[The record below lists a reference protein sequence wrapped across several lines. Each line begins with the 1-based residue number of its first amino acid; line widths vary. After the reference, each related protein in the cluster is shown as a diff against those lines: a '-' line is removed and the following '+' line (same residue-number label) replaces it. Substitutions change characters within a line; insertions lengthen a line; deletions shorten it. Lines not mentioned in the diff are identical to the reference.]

1 MEKAFIT
8 RAPNPSELT
17 LFGKYL
23 GSYRDGSGNNREED
37 GSSRAD
43 SRQIE
48 RCFAELLD
56 GTTTENKAFYDFV
69 IESNESGSI
78 AVRGASVKSK
88 EVSKLLTYKKEAD
101 RKKLR
106 AHLEISNS
114 ASKDWELCKEYG
126 LTVDDFSEG
135 KHAEKFGE
143 VILERQRI
151 ERTTSEKS
159 YIEASK
165 QSKKLFI
172 TKDSVFISIL
182 YSKAEKNGERS
193 WLVSSFSINLPK
205 PDKWI
210 ARGKCIVGLD
220 DEGEKLYEWY
230 ALGGSQFKYFPKIS
244 SRLHGTDLF
253 QLPKPANEPLKAKA
267 NRLFGI

>member
-8 RAPNPSELT
+8 RAPTASELS
-17 LFGKYL
+17 LFAKYL
-23 GSYRDGSGNNREED
+23 GSYRDGSGNNREVD
-37 GSSRAD
+37 DSSRAD

-88 EVSKLLTYKKEAD
+88 EIKKLLNYKKDSE
-101 RKKLR
+101 RKKMR

-114 ASKDWELCKEYG
+114 SSKDWELCREYG
-126 LTVDDFSEG
+126 LTEADFREG
-135 KHAEKFGE
+135 RHAERFGE
-143 VILERQRI
+143 VILKRQEIDRI
-151 ERTTSEKS
+151 SSEQA
-159 YIEASK
+159 YVAASK
-165 QSKKLFI
+165 NSSKVFVSKH
-172 TKDSVFISIL
+172 SVFISIL
-182 YSKAEKNGERS
+182 YSGLEKNERS
-193 WLVSSFSINLPK
+193 WLVSSFSIHLPK
-205 PDKWI
+205 PKKWV
-210 ARGKCIVGLD
+210 ARGKCVVGLD
-220 DEGEKLYEWY
+220 GDDEKLYEWY
-230 ALGGSQFKYFPKIS
+230 ALGGSQFKYYPKIL

-253 QLPKPANEPLKAKA
+253 MLPKPANEPLRAKA

>member
-8 RAPNPSELT
+8 RSPTANELS

-23 GSYRDGSGNNREED
+23 GSYRDGSGNNREID

-88 EVSKLLTYKKEAD
+88 EITKLLNYKKDAER
-101 RKKLR
+101 RKMR

-114 ASKDWELCKEYG
+114 SSKDWELCREYG
-126 LTVDDFSEG
+126 LSEADFREG
-135 KHAEKFGE
+135 RHAEKFGE
-143 VILERQRI
+143 VILKRQEMDRLS
-151 ERTTSEKS
+151 SEQA
-159 YIEASK
+159 YIVAPAK
-165 QSKKLFI
+165 F
-172 TKDSVFISIL
+172 
-182 YSKAEKNGERS
+182 N
-193 WLVSSFSINLPK
+193 SSQHP
-205 PDKWI
+205 
-210 ARGKCIVGLD
+210 
-220 DEGEKLYEWY
+220 
-230 ALGGSQFKYFPKIS
+230 ALI
-244 SRLHGTDLF
+244 
-253 QLPKPANEPLKAKA
+253 
-267 NRLFGI
+267 

>member
-8 RAPNPSELT
+8 RAPTQSELV

-23 GSYRDGSGNNREED
+23 GSYRDGSGNNREID

-88 EVSKLLTYKKEAD
+88 ELSKLLSYKKETE
-101 RKKLR
+101 RRNLR

-114 ASKDWELCKEYG
+114 SSKDWELCREYG
-126 LTVDDFSEG
+126 LTEEDFREG
-135 KHAEKFGE
+135 RHAEKFGE
-143 VILERQRI
+143 VILERQKIDRM
-151 ERTTSEKS
+151 TSEKA
-159 YIEASK
+159 YIAAARNSSK
-165 QSKKLFI
+165 VFVA
-172 TKDSVFISIL
+172 KDSVFISIM
-182 YSKAEKNGERS
+182 YSPLDRDERS
-193 WLVSSFSINLPK
+193 WLVSSFSINLPQPK
-205 PDKWI
+205 KWI
-210 ARGKCIVGLD
+210 AKGKRIFGLD
-220 DEGEKLYEWY
+220 EDDGTLYEWY
-230 ALGGSQFKYFPKIS
+230 ALGGSQFKYYPKIEK
-244 SRLHGTDLF
+244 RLHGTDLF
-253 QLPKPANEPLKAKA
+253 QLPKPATEPLRAKA